1 MKKDDIVCP
10 LAILL
15 QILVTHTDESVH
27 ANIQA
32 VLTLLQ
38 IRKLASKKTFHTPEH
53 CCGAGENLKPTPPY
67 YM

>member
-53 CCGAGENLKPTPPY
+53 
-67 YM
+67 